1 MIRRPPRST
10 RTDTLVPYA
19 TLFRSNAA
27 ASQGR
32 LEGRQIAERGPQ
44 RLRPVLD
51 STAPQLAFSRQ
62 YDSTLIGLIT
72 GDKHGDGDAG
82 IARACHTAARG
93 TACRKCLATR
103 TLARRCG
110 EESAR
115 LQGPT
120 RGSADTDNPPH

>member
-32 LEGRQIAERGPQ
+32 LEGRQIAERGLQ

-51 STAPQLAFSRQ
+51 STAPQLAFSRL
-62 YDSTLIGLIT
+62 YDYIFIGLIT
-72 GDKHGDGDAG
+72 GDKHGDRDEGMD
-82 IARACHTAARG
+82 RACPSGARG
-93 TACRKCLATR
+93 NGCSNGLATR
-103 TLARRCG
+103 TLARLGG
-110 EESAR
+110 EASAR
-115 LQGPT
+115 RLGDRKST
-120 RGSADTDNPPH
+120 RLKSSG